1 MEINMENPAGMII
14 MIAACIAVLLIGA
27 LKRKAEWLLNGCLR
41 AVLGVIAI
49 YFVNS
54 FLEKQG
60 IDTCVGINAI
70 TVLTSAILGFPG
82 VAALYGLGFYRLL

>member
-1 MEINMENPAGMII
+1 MKNPAGII
-14 MIAACIAVLLIGA
+14 VMLVVCAAVLLIGA
-27 LKRKAEWLLNGCLR
+27 LKKRAEWLLNGCLR
-41 AVLGVIAI
+41 AVLGVIVI

-60 IDTCVGINAI
+60 IDICVGINAV

-82 VAALYGLGFYRLL
+82 VAVLYGLGFYRLL